1 MAFPEEPPD
10 SLGGAFPHVGPFC
23 RLYVPL
29 LLFRVRSPLFSSRLC
44 GMFWSALLVLGF
56 GPRRIPDGRLLGLG
70 NFPEYRLGDERCP
83 IIIILAVDNFGGFQA
98 TSRDFRPKS
107 LKDGRDWTRQTEHL
121 QHASREQP
129 PASPH
134 LRDARRL
141 SSVVV
146 QHGKVAIWGKC
157 MQLPSMVR
165 CRFSYLLVPKT
176 SGLTTQCNTL
186 KPTGCRQSLVFRET
200 IKGIVVAN

>member
-1 MAFPEEPPD
+1 MSARFADYTSHSYSSAFV
-10 SLGGAFPHVGPFC
+10 LRC
-23 RLYVPL
+23 
-29 LLFRVRSPLFSSRLC
+29 SPLGC
-44 GMFWSALLVLGF
+44 VGCF
-56 GPRRIPDGRLLGLG
+56 GPHCWSWVSDREEFLTGGSWVLG

-83 IIIILAVDNFGGFQA
+83 IIIIFAVDNFGGFQA